1 MDRLQRGIAMGVF
14 GGKSGQALAVASL
27 AVGLACG
34 PAGCRG
40 AAPKVESDAFKCG
53 EYHGRGSASG
63 VHAPNSIVYK
73 AGGSATTLDGRPVDS
88 RGLPLQH
95 DQSME
100 SPP

>member
-1 MDRLQRGIAMGVF
+1 MGVF
-14 GGKSGQALAVASL
+14 CRKSGQSLAVASL
-27 AVGLACG
+27 VLSLACG

-88 RGLPLQH
+88 RGLPIQP

-100 SPP
+100 SRP